1 MQPHQLEDDHE
12 VLLHMPFQSSYVEQY
27 HGRNEAGLPWQQTNC
42 VSSLEMP
49 VEIELLLDVNIYN
62 LQKS

>member
-27 HGRNEAGLPWQQTNC
+27 HGRNEADVLQAQTTHKTSHAAQ
-42 VSSLEMP
+42 VYE
-49 VEIELLLDVNIYN
+49 
-62 LQKS
+62 